1 MDVREGVDEGVES
14 VTIFVIIKM
23 VTIQNNS
30 IKLRSMS
37 KYSFTPI
44 VPRIPVIA
52 GIVVLVIYFVT
63 RLGLAVFTGF
73 EGENF
78 KGFDAVPLP
87 LWPEIFLKGL
97 WFDLCVASVLIAPIC
112 IYEALLPNKWRATTW
127 HKALRLTWLWLA
139 IALLLFGAV
148 AEITFWLEFST
159 RFNFIALDYLIYT
172 QEVIGNIRESYPVG
186 KIFAGIGAVA
196 LVILLIIRP
205 AVRRA
210 EEDGL
215 TWVQR
220 IGLVLYVFIAPFT
233 MMYLGNVDQME
244 KQYMPL
250 VSSEATSVMPL
261 ELRKTA
267 GIPTTGVVNPNNTF
281 ANELSGNGLFTIAA
295 AQRRNE
301 LDYDKFYRTM
311 PQPQANTAL
320 VAMGVKRTS
329 LGDVRKPDLSDEPA
343 TNVTPFSSKPKNII
357 MISVESLSA
366 EFMDSYGGTKNLT
379 PELDKL
385 GKAGMKFE
393 RVFATGTRTVRGL
406 EALSLGTPPIPGQ
419 AIVRR
424 PAHDHLSTVGELLK
438 HQGFS
443 TFFFY
448 GGYGY
453 FDNMNAY
460 FAANNYRVVD
470 RTDIPKDKVG
480 FENVWGVADEYLFD
494 HVIRTLDD
502 KSEKGTGKTA
512 EEKPFFAQVMTTS
525 NHRPYTYPANRI
537 DIPSPGGRD
546 GGVKYTDYAIGKFI
560 KDASKKPW
568 FKDTLFVIVA
578 DHCASAAGKTRLPVT
593 GYHIPLIFYAP
604 ALLKPAVFSP
614 MISQI
619 DIAPTLIEV
628 LGKNGSAQFFGR
640 SIFEPGK
647 LAERAFISNYQALG
661 YMKDNTLTVLLPKQG
676 VESYQVDPKTLATT
690 PTLVNPQLRDEAIAY
705 YQTASKAFKTGELK
719 APFYITKP

>member
-1 MDVREGVDEGVES
+1 MA
-14 VTIFVIIKM
+14 
-23 VTIQNNS
+23 
-30 IKLRSMS
+30 
-37 KYSFTPI
+37 KYNLAPA

-52 GIVVLVIYFVT
+52 GAVALLIYTLT
-63 RLGLAVFTGF
+63 RLGLAIFTGF
-73 EGENF
+73 EGANF
-78 KGFDAVPLP
+78 KALDAVPLP

-97 WFDLCVASVLIAPIC
+97 WFDLCVVSILIAPIC
-112 IYEALLPNKWRATTW
+112 LYEAVLPNSWRQKGW
-127 HKALRLTWLWLA
+127 HKTLRFTYLWLA

-148 AEITFWLEFST
+148 AESTFWLEFST

-172 QEVIGNIRESYPVG
+172 SEVIGNIRESYPVG
-186 KIFAGIGAVA
+186 KILAGIGAVA
-196 LVILLIIRP
+196 AVVLLTIRSS
-205 AVRRA
+205 VNRA
-210 EEDGL
+210 DAEGV
-215 TWVQR
+215 TTVQR
-220 IGLVLYVFIAPFT
+220 ACLALFAGTVPAL

-244 KQYMPL
+244 EQYLPL
-250 VSSEATSVMPL
+250 VSAQTTAGMPA
-261 ELRKTA
+261 ELRKLA
-267 GIPTTGVVNPNNTF
+267 GIPKDAAVNPKNAY

-301 LDYDKFYRTM
+301 LDYDKFYRTI
-311 PQPQANTAL
+311 PQPQANTEL

-329 LGDVRKPDLSDEPA
+329 LGDARKPDLSDEPA
-343 TNVTPFSSKPKNII
+343 TNITPFSSKPKNIV

-366 EFMDSYGGTKNLT
+366 EFMDSYGGTKGLT

-385 GKAGMKFE
+385 GKAGMKFD
-393 RVFATGTRTVRGL
+393 RLFATGTRTVRGL

-424 PAHDHLSTVGELLK
+424 PAHDHLSTMGELLK

-460 FAANNYRVVD
+460 YAANNYRVID

-494 HVIRTLDD
+494 QAIRTLDD
-502 KSEKGTGKTA
+502 SSEKGTEG
-512 EEKPFFAQVMTTS
+512 KPFFAQIMTTS
-525 NHRPYTYPANRI
+525 NHRPYTYPAGRI

-546 GGVKYTDYAIGKFI
+546 GAVKYTDYAIGKFI

-604 ALLKPAVFSP
+604 GLLKPAVFSP
-614 MISQI
+614 VVSQI
-619 DIAPTLIEV
+619 DIAPTLMEV

-640 SIFEPGK
+640 SFFEPGP
-647 LAERAFISNYQALG
+647 AQQRAFISNYQALG
-661 YMKDNTLTVLLPKQG
+661 YLKDNLLTVLLPKQV

-690 PTLVNPQLRDEAIAY
+690 PAPVNTQLMTEAIAY

-719 APFYITKP
+719 APFYVKPTAMTDGGKPFQKP

>member
-1 MDVREGVDEGVES
+1 MA
-14 VTIFVIIKM
+14 
-23 VTIQNNS
+23 
-30 IKLRSMS
+30 
-37 KYSFTPI
+37 KYSLAPAI
-44 VPRIPVIA
+44 PRIPVIA
-52 GIVVLVIYFVT
+52 GMVVLVIYFVT

-73 EGENF
+73 DGENF

-87 LWPEIFLKGL
+87 LWPEILLKGL

-148 AEITFWLEFST
+148 AESTFWLEFST

-186 KIFAGIGAVA
+186 KICAGIGAVA

-205 AVRRA
+205 VVSRA
-210 EEDGL
+210 EEDAL
-215 TWVQR
+215 TGVQR
-220 IGLVLYVFIAPFT
+220 IGLVLYVFIAPIT

-244 KQYMPL
+244 KQYIPL

-261 ELRKTA
+261 ELRKMA
-267 GIPTTGVVNPNNTF
+267 GIPTTGVVNPNNAF
-281 ANELSGNGLFTIAA
+281 AKELSGNGLFTIAA

-329 LGDVRKPDLSDEPA
+329 LGDTRKVDLSDEPA

-424 PAHDHLSTVGELLK
+424 PGNDHLSTVGELLRY
-438 HQGFS
+438 QGME

-460 FAANNYRVVD
+460 YAANNYRVVD

-494 HVIRTLDD
+494 QVIRTLDD
-502 KSEKGTGKTA
+502 KSAKGTDGKT
-512 EEKPFFAQVMTTS
+512 FFAQIMTTS
-525 NHRPYTYPANRI
+525 NHRPYTYPSGRI

-560 KDASKKPW
+560 KDASKKTW

-578 DHCASAAGKTRLPVT
+578 DHCASVAGKTRLPVA

-604 ALLKPAVFSP
+604 ALLKPALFTPVV
-614 MISQI
+614 SQI
-619 DIAPTLIEV
+619 DIAPTLVEV
-628 LGKNGSAQFFGR
+628 LGKNGSAQFYGR
-640 SIFEPGK
+640 SFFESGTPPQ
-647 LAERAFISNYQALG
+647 RAFISNYQALG
-661 YMKDNTLTVLLPKQG
+661 YMKDNMLTVLLPKQG

-690 PTLVNPQLRDEAIAY
+690 PALVNTQLVNEAIAY

-719 APFYITKP
+719 APFYIKPTATSQGQSTPTPAPAATTKP

>member
-1 MDVREGVDEGVES
+1 MA
-14 VTIFVIIKM
+14 
-23 VTIQNNS
+23 
-30 IKLRSMS
+30 
-37 KYSFTPI
+37 KYSFAPAI
-44 VPRIPVIA
+44 PRIPVIA
-52 GIVVLVIYFVT
+52 GMVVLVIYFVT

-73 EGENF
+73 DGENF

-87 LWPEIFLKGL
+87 LWPEILLKGL

-127 HKALRLTWLWLA
+127 HKALRLVWLWLA

-148 AEITFWLEFST
+148 AESTFWLEFST

-186 KIFAGIGAVA
+186 KIFAGIGVVA

-205 AVRRA
+205 AVSRA
-210 EEDGL
+210 EEDAL
-215 TWVQR
+215 TGVQR

-244 KQYMPL
+244 KQYIPL

-261 ELRKTA
+261 ELSKMA
-267 GIPTTGVVNPNNTF
+267 GIPTTGVVNPNNAF

-301 LDYDKFYRTM
+301 LDYDKFYRTI

-329 LGDVRKPDLSDEPA
+329 LGDTRKVDLSDEPA

-406 EALSLGTPPIPGQ
+406 EALSLGMPPIPGQ

-424 PAHDHLSTVGELLK
+424 PGNDHLSTIGELLRY
-438 HQGFS
+438 QGME

-460 FAANNYRVVD
+460 YAANNYRVVD
-470 RTDIPKDKVG
+470 RTDIPKEKIG
-480 FENVWGVADEYLFD
+480 FENAWGVADEYLFD
-494 HVIRTLDD
+494 QVIRTLDD
-502 KSEKGTGKTA
+502 KSAKGTDGKT
-512 EEKPFFAQVMTTS
+512 FFAQIMTTS
-525 NHRPYTYPANRI
+525 NHRPYTYPSGRI

-546 GGVKYTDYAIGKFI
+546 GSVKYTDYAIGKFI
-560 KDASKKPW
+560 KDASKKTW

-578 DHCASAAGKTRLPVT
+578 DHCASVAGKTRLPVA

-614 MISQI
+614 VVSQI
-619 DIAPTLIEV
+619 DIAPTLVEV
-628 LGKNGSAQFFGR
+628 LGKNGSAQFYGR
-640 SIFEPGK
+640 SFFESGTPPQ
-647 LAERAFISNYQALG
+647 RAFISNYQTLG
-661 YMKDNTLTVLLPKQG
+661 YMKDNMLTVLLPKQG

-690 PTLVNPQLRDEAIAY
+690 PALVNNQLVNEAIAY

-719 APFYITKP
+719 APFYVKPTATSQAQSTPTPTLTPTPAAAAATKP

>member
-1 MDVREGVDEGVES
+1 MA
-14 VTIFVIIKM
+14 
-23 VTIQNNS
+23 
-30 IKLRSMS
+30 
-37 KYSFTPI
+37 KYSLAPAI
-44 VPRIPVIA
+44 PRIPVIA
-52 GIVVLVIYFVT
+52 GVVVIVIYFLT

-73 EGENF
+73 SGLDGGAQF
-78 KGFDAVPLP
+78 KGFDTVPLP

-97 WFDLCVASVLIAPIC
+97 WFDLCVAAVLIAPIC
-112 IYEALLPNKWRATTW
+112 IYEAILPNKWRAATW

-148 AEITFWLEFST
+148 AEATFWLEFST

-186 KIFAGIGAVA
+186 NILAGIGAIA
-196 LVILLIIRP
+196 AVILLAISP

-210 EEDGL
+210 EDDGL
-215 TWVQR
+215 TWPQR
-220 IGLVLYVFIAPFT
+220 IGLALFALIVPAS

-244 KQYMPL
+244 KQYIPL
-250 VSSEATSVMPL
+250 VSSEATAIMPL
-261 ELRKTA
+261 ELRKMA
-267 GIPTTGVVNPNNTF
+267 GIPTTGVVNPNNAF

-329 LGDVRKPDLSDEPA
+329 LGDTRKADLSDEPA

-379 PELDKL
+379 PEMDKL

-424 PAHDHLSTVGELLK
+424 PANDHLATVGELLK
-438 HQGFS
+438 YQGME

-460 FAANNYRVVD
+460 YAANNYRVID

-494 HVIRTLDD
+494 QVIRTLDD
-502 KSEKGTGKTA
+502 KSDKSAKGTDG
-512 EEKPFFAQVMTTS
+512 KPFFAQVMTTS
-525 NHRPYTYPANRI
+525 NHRPYTYPAERI

-604 ALLKPAVFSP
+604 ALLKPSVFSP
-614 MISQI
+614 MVSQI
-619 DIAPTLIEV
+619 DIAPTLIEI

-640 SIFEPGK
+640 SFFEPGTPPQ
-647 LAERAFISNYQALG
+647 RAFISNYQALG
-661 YMKDNTLTVLLPKQG
+661 YMKDNTLTVLLPKQK
-676 VESYQVDPKTLATT
+676 VESYQVDPKTLITT
-690 PTLVNPQLRDEAIAY
+690 PAEVNNQLVNEAIAY
-705 YQTASKAFKTGELK
+705 YQTASKAFKSGELK
-719 APFYITKP
+719 APFYVKPTATSTATLTNTSTPQPSLPVAAKP

>member
-1 MDVREGVDEGVES
+1 MA
-14 VTIFVIIKM
+14 
-23 VTIQNNS
+23 
-30 IKLRSMS
+30 
-37 KYSFTPI
+37 KYILAPAI
-44 VPRIPVIA
+44 PRIPVIA
-52 GIVVLVIYFVT
+52 AVVALIIYTLT
-63 RLGLAVFTGF
+63 RLGLTVFTGF
-73 EGENF
+73 EGAAAGMQF
-78 KGFDAVPLP
+78 KGFDVVPVP
-87 LWPEIFLKGL
+87 LWPEIFLKGF
-97 WFDLCVASVLIAPIC
+97 WFDLCVVSVLVAPIC
-112 IYEALLPNKWRATTW
+112 LYEALLPNTWRGKGWHTTI
-127 HKALRLTWLWLA
+127 RFTWLWLA

-148 AEITFWLEFST
+148 AESTFWLEFST

-172 QEVIGNIRESYPVG
+172 SEVIGNIRESYPVG
-186 KIFAGIGAVA
+186 QILAGIGAIA
-196 LVILLIIRP
+196 AVILIAIAP
-205 AVRRA
+205 AVNRA
-210 EEDGL
+210 DSHDM
-215 TWVQR
+215 TWLQR
-220 IGLVLYVFIAPFT
+220 SCLALFACTVPAL
-233 MMYLGNVDQME
+233 MMYFGNVDQME
-244 KQYMPL
+244 KQYVPML
-250 VSSEATSVMPL
+250 SEQMASQYPAEV
-261 ELRKTA
+261 RKLA
-267 GIPTTGVVNPNNTF
+267 GIPQDGVVNPKNAF
-281 ANELSGNGLFTIAA
+281 AAELSGNGLFTIAA

-301 LDYDKFYRTM
+301 LDYDKFYRTI

-329 LGDVRKPDLSDEPA
+329 LGDTRKVSLDDEPA

-366 EFMDSYGGTKNLT
+366 EFMDSYGGTKGLT

-385 GKAGMKFE
+385 GKAGMKFD
-393 RVFATGTRTVRGL
+393 RMFATGTRTVRGL

-424 PAHDHLSTVGELLK
+424 PAHDHLSTMGELLK
-438 HQGFS
+438 HQGFA

-448 GGYGY
+448 GGFGY

-460 FAANNYRVVD
+460 YAANNYRVVD

-502 KSEKGTGKTA
+502 KGEKGTQD
-512 EEKPFFAQVMTTS
+512 KPFFAQIMTTS
-525 NHRPYTYPANRI
+525 NHRPYTYPAGRI

-546 GGVKYTDYAIGKFI
+546 GAVKYTDYAIGKFI

-604 ALLKPAVFSP
+604 GLLKPAVFSP
-614 MISQI
+614 VVSQI
-619 DIAPTLIEV
+619 DIAPTLMEV

-640 SIFEPGK
+640 SFFEPG
-647 LAERAFISNYQALG
+647 LAQQRAFISNYQALG
-661 YMKDNTLTVLLPKQG
+661 YLKDNILTVLLPKQV

-690 PTLVNPQLRDEAIAY
+690 PAPINAQLRDEAIAY

-719 APFYITKP
+719 APFYANPAASSTPTAEGGKPFQKP

>member
-1 MDVREGVDEGVES
+1 MA
-14 VTIFVIIKM
+14 
-23 VTIQNNS
+23 
-30 IKLRSMS
+30 
-37 KYSFTPI
+37 KYNLAPA

-52 GIVVLVIYFVT
+52 AVVALVIYTLT

-73 EGENF
+73 EGVGTAMQF

-97 WFDLCVASVLIAPIC
+97 WFDLCVISILVAPIC
-112 IYEALLPNKWRATTW
+112 LYDAVLPIAWRKKGW
-127 HKALRLTWLWLA
+127 HKVLRFTYLWLA

-148 AEITFWLEFST
+148 AEATFWLEFST

-172 QEVIGNIRESYPVG
+172 SEVIGNIRESYPVG
-186 KIFAGIGAVA
+186 QILAAIGAVA
-196 LVILLIIRP
+196 AVLLLAIS
-205 AVRRA
+205 AGVNRA
-210 EEDGL
+210 DDDGVTVL
-215 TWVQR
+215 QR
-220 IGLVLYVFIAPFT
+220 IGLALFASTVPVL
-233 MMYLGNVDQME
+233 MMFAGNVDQME
-244 KQYMPL
+244 QQYVPTL
-250 VSSEATSVMPL
+250 SEETTSQLPAEV
-261 ELRKTA
+261 RKLA
-267 GIPTTGVVNPNNTF
+267 GIPQDGAVNPNNAF

-311 PQPQANTAL
+311 PQAQANTAL

-329 LGDVRKPDLSDEPA
+329 LGDARKADLSDEPA
-343 TNVTPFSSKPKNII
+343 TNVTPFSSKPKNIV

-366 EFMDSYGGTKNLT
+366 EFMDSYGGTKGLT
-379 PELDKL
+379 PEMDKL
-385 GKAGMKFE
+385 GKAGMKFD
-393 RVFATGTRTVRGL
+393 RLFATGTRTVRGL

-424 PAHDHLSTVGELLK
+424 PAHDHLSTMGELLK
-438 HQGFS
+438 YQGFS

-460 FAANNYRVVD
+460 YAANNYRVVD
-470 RTDIPKDKVG
+470 RTDIPKDQVG

-502 KSEKGTGKTA
+502 KGDKGTQD
-512 EEKPFFAQVMTTS
+512 KPFFAQIMTTS
-525 NHRPYTYPANRI
+525 NHRPYTYPSGRI

-604 ALLKPAVFSP
+604 GLLKPSVFSP
-614 MISQI
+614 VVSQI
-619 DIAPTLIEV
+619 DIAPTLMEV

-640 SIFEPGK
+640 SFFDPGP
-647 LAERAFISNYQALG
+647 AQQRAFISNYQALG
-661 YMKDNTLTVLLPKQG
+661 YLKDNILTVLLPKQV

-690 PTLVNPQLRDEAIAY
+690 PAPVNTQLMTEAIAY

-719 APFYITKP
+719 APFYVKPTATDPAQKTFQSP

>member
-1 MDVREGVDEGVES
+1 MA
-14 VTIFVIIKM
+14 
-23 VTIQNNS
+23 
-30 IKLRSMS
+30 
-37 KYSFTPI
+37 KYSLAPAI
-44 VPRIPVIA
+44 PRIPVIA
-52 GIVVLVIYFVT
+52 GVVVLVIYFLT

-73 EGENF
+73 DGATF

-127 HKALRLTWLWLA
+127 HKALRLVWLWLA

-148 AEITFWLEFST
+148 AESTFWLEFST

-205 AVRRA
+205 AVSRA
-210 EEDGL
+210 EEDAL
-215 TWVQR
+215 TGVQR
-220 IGLVLYVFIAPFT
+220 IGLVLYAFIAPFT

-244 KQYMPL
+244 KQYIPL

-261 ELRKTA
+261 ELRKMA
-267 GIPTTGVVNPNNTF
+267 GIPTTGVVNPNNAF

-329 LGDVRKPDLSDEPA
+329 LGDTRKADLSDEPA

-424 PAHDHLSTVGELLK
+424 PGNDHLSTVGELLRY
-438 HQGFS
+438 QGME

-460 FAANNYRVVD
+460 YAANNYRVVD

-494 HVIRTLDD
+494 QVIRTLDD
-502 KSEKGTGKTA
+502 KSAKGTDG
-512 EEKPFFAQVMTTS
+512 KPFFAQIMTTS
-525 NHRPYTYPANRI
+525 NHRPYTYPSGRI

-578 DHCASAAGKTRLPVT
+578 DHCASVAGKTRLPVA

-604 ALLKPAVFSP
+604 ALLKPALFTPVV
-614 MISQI
+614 SQI
-619 DIAPTLIEV
+619 DIAPTLVEV
-628 LGKNGSAQFFGR
+628 LGKNGSAQFYGR
-640 SIFEPGK
+640 SFFEPGPPPQ
-647 LAERAFISNYQALG
+647 RAFISNYQALG
-661 YMKDNTLTVLLPKQG
+661 YMKDNILTVLLPKQG

-690 PTLVNPQLRDEAIAY
+690 PTLVNAQLRDEAIAY

-719 APFYITKP
+719 APFYVKPTATSQAKSTPTAAPAAATKP

>member
-1 MDVREGVDEGVES
+1 MA
-14 VTIFVIIKM
+14 
-23 VTIQNNS
+23 
-30 IKLRSMS
+30 
-37 KYSFTPI
+37 KYSLAPAI
-44 VPRIPVIA
+44 PRIPVIA
-52 GIVVLVIYFVT
+52 GVVVLVIYFLT
-63 RLGLAVFTGF
+63 RLGLAIFTGF
-73 EGENF
+73 EGAGTGLQF
-78 KGFDAVPLP
+78 KGFDTVPLP
-87 LWPEIFLKGL
+87 LWPEIFFKGL

-148 AEITFWLEFST
+148 AEATFWLEFST

-172 QEVIGNIRESYPVG
+172 SEVIGNIRESYPVG
-186 KIFAGIGAVA
+186 QILTGIGAIA
-196 LVILLIIRP
+196 AVILLAISP

-210 EEDGL
+210 EKDAL
-215 TWVQR
+215 TWLQR
-220 IGLVLYVFIAPFT
+220 AGLALFALIVPAS

-244 KQYMPL
+244 QQYMPL
-250 VSSEATSVMPL
+250 VSSEATGVMPL
-261 ELRKTA
+261 ELRKLA
-267 GIPTTGVVNPNNTF
+267 GIPTTGVVNPSNAF

-311 PQPQANTAL
+311 PQPQANTTL
-320 VAMGVKRTS
+320 VALGVKRTS
-329 LGDVRKPDLSDEPA
+329 LGDARKADLSDEPA
-343 TNVTPFSSKPKNII
+343 TNATPFSSKPKNIV

-366 EFMDSYGGTKNLT
+366 DYVGAYGNAKGLT

-385 GKAGMKFE
+385 GKAGMTFE
-393 RVFATGTRTVRGL
+393 RLFATGTRTVRGL

-424 PAHDHLSTVGELLK
+424 PANDHLATIGELLK
-438 HQGFS
+438 YQGME

-460 FAANNYRVVD
+460 YAANNYRVID
-470 RTDIPKDKVG
+470 RTDIPNDKIG
-480 FENVWGVADEYLFD
+480 FENAWGVADEYLYD
-494 HVIRTLDD
+494 QVIRTLDD
-502 KSEKGTGKTA
+502 KSEKGTNG
-512 EEKPFFAQVMTTS
+512 KPFFAQIMTTS
-525 NHRPYTYPANRI
+525 NHRPYTYPGERI

-546 GGVKYTDYAIGKFI
+546 GAVKYTDFAIGKFI

-578 DHCASAAGKTRLPVT
+578 DHCASAAGKTRLPVA
-593 GYHIPLIFYAP
+593 GYHIPMIFYAP

-614 MISQI
+614 VVSQI
-619 DIAPTLIEV
+619 DIAPTLVEV
-628 LGKNGSAQFFGR
+628 LGKNGSAQFYGR
-640 SIFEPGK
+640 SFFEPGTPPQ
-647 LAERAFISNYQALG
+647 RAFISNYQALG
-661 YMKDNTLTVLLPKQG
+661 YMKDNTLTVLLPKQV
-676 VESYQVDPKTLATT
+676 VESYKVDPKTLTTT
-690 PTLVNPQLRDEAIAY
+690 PAPVNNQLLTEAIAY

-719 APFYITKP
+719 APFYVKPTATVSPVAAAKP

>member
-1 MDVREGVDEGVES
+1 MA
-14 VTIFVIIKM
+14 
-23 VTIQNNS
+23 
-30 IKLRSMS
+30 
-37 KYSFTPI
+37 KYSLAPA
-44 VPRIPVIA
+44 VPRLPVIA
-52 GIVVLVIYFVT
+52 GVVALLIYTLT

-73 EGENF
+73 DGANF
-78 KGFDAVPLP
+78 KGFDTVPLP
-87 LWPEIFLKGL
+87 LWPEIFFKGL
-97 WFDLCVASVLIAPIC
+97 WFDLCVVSLLIAPIC
-112 IYEALLPNKWRATTW
+112 LYEAVLPNSWRKKGW
-127 HKALRLTWLWLA
+127 HKAVRFTWLWLA

-148 AEITFWLEFST
+148 AESTFWLEFST

-172 QEVIGNIRESYPVG
+172 SEVIGNIRESYPVG
-186 KIFAGIGAVA
+186 QILAGIGGVAAV
-196 LVILLIIRP
+196 VLLAISP
-205 AVRRA
+205 AVNRA
-210 EEDGL
+210 DAHGVSMLQRAGL
-215 TWVQR
+215 ALFAGTVPA
-220 IGLVLYVFIAPFT
+220 L

-244 KQYMPL
+244 QQYLPV
-250 VSSEATSVMPL
+250 VSAETTAGLPA
-261 ELRKTA
+261 ELRKLA
-267 GIPTTGVVNPNNTF
+267 GIPKDAAVNPKN
-281 ANELSGNGLFTIAA
+281 AYADELSGNGLFTIAA

-301 LDYDKFYRTM
+301 LDYDKFYRTL
-311 PQPQANTAL
+311 PQAQANTAL

-329 LGDVRKPDLSDEPA
+329 LGDARKADLSDEPA

-366 EFMDSYGGTKNLT
+366 EFMDSYGGTNGVLKGLT

-385 GKAGMKFE
+385 GKEGLKFD
-393 RVFATGTRTVRGL
+393 RLFATGTRTVRGL

-424 PAHDHLSTVGELLK
+424 PKHDHLSTLGELLTY
-438 HQGFS
+438 QGFS

-460 FAANNYRVVD
+460 YAANNYRVID

-494 HVIRTLDD
+494 QVIRTLDD
-502 KSEKGTGKTA
+502 NSAKGTDG
-512 EEKPFFAQVMTTS
+512 KPFFAQIMTTS
-525 NHRPYTYPANRI
+525 NHRPYTYPAGRI

-560 KDASKKPW
+560 KDAKTKPW

-614 MISQI
+614 VVSQI

-640 SIFEPGK
+640 SFFEPGP
-647 LAERAFISNYQALG
+647 APQRAFISNYQALG
-661 YMKDNTLTVLLPKQG
+661 YLKDNLLTVLLPKQA
-676 VESYQVDPKTLATT
+676 VESYQVDPKTLATS
-690 PTLVNPQLRDEAIAY
+690 PAPVNNQLLTEAIAY
-705 YQTASKAFKTGELK
+705 YQTAAKAFKTGALK
-719 APFYITKP
+719 APFYVQPTATSAATATTAATPTAAPIAQPKDAPQ

>member
-1 MDVREGVDEGVES
+1 MA
-14 VTIFVIIKM
+14 
-23 VTIQNNS
+23 
-30 IKLRSMS
+30 
-37 KYSFTPI
+37 KYNLAPA
-44 VPRIPVIA
+44 VPRVPVIA
-52 GIVVLVIYFVT
+52 AVVALMIYTLT

-73 EGENF
+73 EGVGMAMQF
-78 KGFDAVPLP
+78 KSFETVPLP
-87 LWPEIFLKGL
+87 LWPEIFLKGF
-97 WFDLCVASVLIAPIC
+97 WFDLCVVSVLVAPIC
-112 IYEALLPNKWRATTW
+112 LYEAVLPNTWRKKGW
-127 HKALRLTWLWLA
+127 HKVFRFTYLWLA

-148 AEITFWLEFST
+148 AESTFWLEFST

-172 QEVIGNIRESYPVG
+172 SEVIGNIRESYPVG
-186 KIFAGIGAVA
+186 QILAGIGAIAAV
-196 LVILLIIRP
+196 VLLAISGRVNQADDIG
-205 AVRRA
+205 VTV
-210 EEDGL
+210 L
-215 TWVQR
+215 QR
-220 IGLVLYVFIAPFT
+220 ICLALFAFT
-233 MMYLGNVDQME
+233 VPALMMYFGNVDQME
-244 KQYMPL
+244 KQYVPTL
-250 VSSEATSVMPL
+250 SEASAQQLPEAV
-261 ELRKTA
+261 RKLA
-267 GIPTTGVVNPNNTF
+267 GIPQDGAVNPKNAYAT
-281 ANELSGNGLFTIAA
+281 ELSGNGLFTIAA

-329 LGDVRKPDLSDEPA
+329 LGDARKPDLSDEPA
-343 TNVTPFSSKPKNII
+343 TNVTPFSSKPKNIV

-366 EFMDSYGGTKNLT
+366 EFMDSYGGTKGLT

-385 GKAGMKFE
+385 GKAGMKFD
-393 RVFATGTRTVRGL
+393 RMFATGTRTVRGL

-424 PAHDHLSTVGELLK
+424 PAHDHLSTMGELLK

-460 FAANNYRVVD
+460 YAANNYRVID

-502 KSEKGTGKTA
+502 KSDKGTGD
-512 EEKPFFAQVMTTS
+512 KPFFAQIMTTS
-525 NHRPYTYPANRI
+525 NHRPYTYPSGRI

-546 GGVKYTDYAIGKFI
+546 GAVKYTDYAIGKFI

-593 GYHIPLIFYAP
+593 GYHIPMIFYAP
-604 ALLKPAVFSP
+604 SLLKPAVFPS
-614 MISQI
+614 MVSQI
-619 DIAPTLIEV
+619 DIAPTLMEV

-640 SIFEPGK
+640 SFFDPGP
-647 LAERAFISNYQALG
+647 AQQRAFISNYQALG
-661 YMKDNTLTVLLPKQG
+661 YMKDNILTVLLPKQV

-690 PTLVNPQLRDEAIAY
+690 PAPVNTQLMTEAIAY

-719 APFYITKP
+719 APFYVKPLSTTEGGKPFQKP